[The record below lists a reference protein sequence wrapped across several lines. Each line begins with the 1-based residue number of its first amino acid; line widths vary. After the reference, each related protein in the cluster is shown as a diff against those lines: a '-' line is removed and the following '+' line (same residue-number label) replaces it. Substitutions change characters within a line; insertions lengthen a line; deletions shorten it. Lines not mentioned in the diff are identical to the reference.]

1 MSVWPVLDWND
12 LWVVALVAAIAV
24 VAFIRR
30 WSVVLLLVLL
40 IALGQGLEY
49 LLSHSSLGPEFTRG
63 AVVGVYAFG
72 GILLLFL
79 AIAHFFTKD

>member
-1 MSVWPVLDWND
+1 MSLLPAVDWND
-12 LWVVALVAAIAV
+12 LRVVGLIAAIAL

-30 WSVVLLLVLL
+30 WSVVLLLALL

-49 LLSHSSLGPEFTRG
+49 LLSHSSLGPEFTQG

-79 AIAHFFTKD
+79 AIAHFFTRD